1 MSMPFWE
8 YFLAIEQ
15 DLEKCTRYVEFDKR
29 NYGAHSL
36 EFARIIVASGAEC
49 DTVMK
54 LLCESI
60 RGSGVPDC
68 ILDRFPI
75 VNLAYPTFTEHEIE
89 IPRYGL
95 SYRPWGAWSSS
106 GSPFWW
112 GKGYD
117 KIKHER
123 DRYFENANLENAIMA
138 TAGLL
143 CTLMYYYEELRVK
156 RSIPLRVELSQFPK
170 LLSPKDYGP
179 WQGADILWGY
189 SFPPRGGG

>member
-1 MSMPFWE
+1 
-8 YFLAIEQ
+8 
-15 DLEKCTRYVEFDKR
+15 
-29 NYGAHSL
+29 
-36 EFARIIVASGAEC
+36 
-49 DTVMK
+49 
-54 LLCESI
+54 
-60 RGSGVPDC
+60 
-68 ILDRFPI
+68 